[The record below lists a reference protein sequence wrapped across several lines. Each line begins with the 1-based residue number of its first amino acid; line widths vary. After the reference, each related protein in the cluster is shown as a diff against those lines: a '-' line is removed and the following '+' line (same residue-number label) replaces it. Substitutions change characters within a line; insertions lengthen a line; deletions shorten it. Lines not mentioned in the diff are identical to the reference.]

1 LTADEY
7 YLWGGLVDWGSLD
20 EVSVVVQ
27 VSEFSLG
34 RLLVDVVVV
43 VVVVEYCWMVL
54 LEMKGW
60 SARLKIASGVA
71 VKIWLGVLHG
81 DS

>member
-1 LTADEY
+1 LRC
-7 YLWGGLVDWGSLD
+7 GLVDWCLD

-43 VVVVEYCWMVL
+43 EYWMVL

-60 SARLKIASGVA
+60 SARLKIASGIVGTT
-71 VKIWLGVLHG
+71 WLVVLHG
-81 DS
+81 D